1 MKGNKMILAN
11 FLATLKDG
19 VDERDFE
26 EFVKEE
32 WSRLFNAEGG
42 PKGMTGQ
49 IAKGDRGPA
58 KGHYLVVMYF
68 DSAETRAWY
77 FPVEGEGL
85 SEDGR
90 KEINASEFGEAFD
103 KFWDFA
109 DAEWRGDG
117 LVIS

>member
-1 MKGNKMILAN
+1 MIIVN
-11 FLATLKDG
+11 FLATLKEG
-19 VDERDFE
+19 VDEVEFE
-26 EFVKEE
+26 KWVKEE
-32 WSRLFNAEGG
+32 WSRTLNAEGG

-58 KGHYLVVMYF
+58 RGHYLGSVSF
-68 DSAETRAWY
+68 DSAELRTWY

-85 SEDGR
+85 SEEGR
-90 KEINASEFGEAFD
+90 QEIDESGFGEAFD

-109 DAEWRGDG
+109 EAEWRGDG

>member
-1 MKGNKMILAN
+1 MKIWSGPR
-11 FLATLKDG
+11 DWPP
-19 VDERDFE
+19 VEWPERCSSLLRRRRPAHSISA
-26 EFVKEE
+26 VRP
-32 WSRLFNAEGG
+32 S
-42 PKGMTGQ
+42 
-49 IAKGDRGPA
+49 A

-85 SEDGR
+85 SEEGR